1 MKKDFYLFRHGQTD
15 MNAAGRWQGRGI
27 DLPLNETGREQA
39 RELAAALTPAAL
51 EVVFSSPLKR
61 AVQTAQIVAE
71 ILRIPVQIEQGLTEG
86 CFGEAEGKTKQE
98 INMLFPQTAADWHSL
113 EEEFMDVRF
122 NGGETKREIQQRIL
136 KTLTKIAAESNYT
149 VIGVCAHS
157 AVIRCFILLFGP
169 KLYTVPHGRPF
180 HLVFE
185 ENNFRL
191 LGD

>member
-71 ILRIPVQIEQGLTEG
+71 ILRIPVQI
-86 CFGEAEGKTKQE
+86 
-98 INMLFPQTAADWHSL
+98 
-113 EEEFMDVRF
+113 
-122 NGGETKREIQQRIL
+122 
-136 KTLTKIAAESNYT
+136 
-149 VIGVCAHS
+149 
-157 AVIRCFILLFGP
+157 
-169 KLYTVPHGRPF
+169 
-180 HLVFE
+180 
-185 ENNFRL
+185 
-191 LGD
+191 